1 MKLQVRALLFPS
13 VHASCF
19 GTGYWLCSEPRKNDC
34 RIWQS
39 FSSTCSTQP
48 VYRVATNSSISVNIW
63 ARKLVQRAKLK
74 CERCSFHCSQSLCV
88 LTDIHDD
95 NWPVQ
100 SIAQMDDIYVIHSV
114 VHVLHSVQGVAISLD
129 PMKLHFFGSLAVRQ
143 TFRWCIAVN
152 SRFVSWPVS
161 MMVIVWL
168 IGQMDDIYVI
178 HSSNSSIS
186 INIWARK
193 LVQRAK
199 LKCERC
205 SFHRCTFCALWLD
218 IGCAVNRAKMT
229 GVYASHPFK

>member
-1 MKLQVRALLFPS
+1 MFYTA
-13 VHASCF
+13 
-19 GTGYWLCSEPRKNDC
+19 
-34 RIWQS
+34 
-39 FSSTCSTQP
+39 
-48 VYRVATNSSISVNIW
+48 YR
-63 ARKLVQRAKLK
+63 
-74 CERCSFHCSQSLCV
+74 
-88 LTDIHDD
+88 
-95 NWPVQ
+95 
-100 SIAQMDDIYVIHSV
+100 
-114 VHVLHSVQGVAISLD
+114 VAISLD

-205 SFHRCTFCALWLD
+205 SFHCSQSLCVLTD
-218 IGCAVNRAKMT
+218 IHDDNWPVQSIAQMDDIYVIHSVVHVLHSVQGCNFVATTMKLHFFGSPTVRQA
-229 GVYASHPFK
+229 FR